1 MYKEGWCKLSTS
13 LISTTETEAKEK
25 LLQAFQVLI
34 PACRAEWKQNTKLK
48 DTLKLWRKQWENEID
63 KDSQDDTGYLETL
76 VNSAETIEQKLG

>member
-48 DTLKLWRKQWENEID
+48 DTLKLWRKQWQNEID